1 MTTNYSPTKSHS
13 LFHDAPH
20 GSSFPGTTAKP
31 SAMASGRRPTT
42 ALVLTSLLCLYHAP
56 SCVLSLSFTLDF
68 SDPTAGSSIVVSS
81 DALVSPP
88 ALQLTKNSWA
98 SYRYKVPLWN
108 GATGEMASF
117 ATAFSFRIAPDKD
130 SLPQQPGNRM
140 TFFLGHLP
148 SVDFPRSSSS
158 AGGGPAVVT
167 VEFDAFPNHVGI
179 DISSA
184 NSTASAHTTAT
195 WPGKNL
201 TTSSVMEATVKYHND
216 SRMLAVALLI
226 DGALYQVSATVDLR
240 RNLPEEV
247 AIGFSAGMHRIL
259 LWSFGSTLPESKQEA
274 SPQLAEPPLPASSYD
289 HKKIALVL
297 LFLGTITTRCVR
309 IGFQFRFKT
318 SSSRATLA
326 VLA

>member
-1 MTTNYSPTKSHS
+1 
-13 LFHDAPH
+13 
-20 GSSFPGTTAKP
+20 
-31 SAMASGRRPTT
+31 MASGRRPTT

-68 SDPTAGSSIVVSS
+68 SDPTAGSSIVVSG

-98 SYRYKVPLWN
+98 SYR
-108 GATGEMASF
+108 
-117 ATAFSFRIAPDKD
+117 
-130 SLPQQPGNRM
+130 
-140 TFFLGHLP
+140 
-148 SVDFPRSSSS
+148 SSS

-297 LFLGTITTRCVR
+297 LFLGTITTSGWRWMDGSDLPHSTMDEALDSWEVLDGRR
-309 IGFQFRFKT
+309 IALAIFKVT
-318 SSSRATLA
+318 SPSKYRLVWIKGCDIISTNH
-326 VLA
+326 